1 MNRQGAK
8 SARNEPNT
16 DVDTLAH
23 SVIGAAIEVHRHL
36 GPGYLESVY
45 EEAIAIEFEIQGI
58 PYRRQHGVAVS
69 YKGRRV
75 GQGKIDFIVGE
86 KLVVE
91 LKAVETLLPLH
102 TAQVISY
109 LKATGCQL
117 GLLINFDERTLRQG
131 VKRVVLTE

>member
-58 PYRRQHGVAVS
+58 PYKRQHGIAVS
-69 YKGRRV
+69 YKGRPV

-91 LKAVETLLPLH
+91 LKAIETLLPLH
-102 TAQVISY
+102 TAQLISY

>member
-1 MNRQGAK
+1 MSRQGAK
-8 SARNEPNT
+8 SARNEPDG

-45 EEAIAIEFEIQGI
+45 EEAIAIEFEVQGI
-58 PYRRQHGVAVS
+58 PYERQCSVAVS
-69 YKGRRV
+69 YKGRLV
-75 GQGKIDFIVGE
+75 GQGKIDFVVGE

-91 LKAVETLLPLH
+91 LKAIEKLLPVH

-109 LKATGCQL
+109 LKATGCQV